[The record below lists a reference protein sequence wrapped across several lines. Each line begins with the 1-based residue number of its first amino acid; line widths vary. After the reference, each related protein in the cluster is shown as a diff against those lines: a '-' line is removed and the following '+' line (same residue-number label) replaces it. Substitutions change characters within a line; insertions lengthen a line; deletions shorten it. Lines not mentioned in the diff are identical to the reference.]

1 MVVIMPSEDLTKLEK
16 DLSESKLVSTKTK
29 IIKTQDNYKYFSNQ
43 VRSLIIALVLCVIVY
58 FIPVS
63 ILQNKKVIW
72 AMIIGVTA
80 FQILVFV
87 PALEARYGTARG
99 WIDIP

>member
-1 MVVIMPSEDLTKLEK
+1 MPSEDLTKLEK

-43 VRSLIIALVLCVIVY
+43 VRSLIIALILCVIVY

-72 AMIIGVTA
+72 AMII
-80 FQILVFV
+80 LVFV